1 MWHFLILHCF
11 ISLYFES
18 FCKKNGNESPYL
30 QVSVPDALYILGVAQ
45 NSFSSTLGAKINFA
59 EFSGLL
65 KHLWNECL
73 IKDFKRQLFS
83 EYQILQ
89 VCGNS
94 VLWKGALSTPLVS
107 VATTKV
113 VARVLEANGIP
124 GAVCCLC
131 SGGSDIGE
139 TMARDTRLP
148 LLSFTGSTQV
158 GHQVS
163 LS

>member
-1 MWHFLILHCF
+1 
-11 ISLYFES
+11 
-18 FCKKNGNESPYL
+18 
-30 QVSVPDALYILGVAQ
+30 
-45 NSFSSTLGAKINFA
+45 
-59 EFSGLL
+59 
-65 KHLWNECL
+65 
-73 IKDFKRQLFS
+73 
-83 EYQILQ
+83 
-89 VCGNS
+89 
-94 VLWKGALSTPLVS
+94 VLWKGAPSTPLVS

-139 TMARDTRLP
+139 AMARDTRLP

-163 LS
+163 VDRHQYVACVITLCHMA

>member
-1 MWHFLILHCF
+1 MQKLI
-11 ISLYFES
+11 
-18 FCKKNGNESPYL
+18 
-30 QVSVPDALYILGVAQ
+30 
-45 NSFSSTLGAKINFA
+45 FS
-59 EFSGLL
+59 EFSGHL
-65 KHLWNECL
+65 KHLLNECL
-73 IKDFKRQLFS
+73 NKDFRRQPFS

-94 VLWKGALSTPLVS
+94 VLWKGAPSTPLVS

-158 GHQVS
+158 GRQVS
-163 LS
+163 LY

>member
-1 MWHFLILHCF
+1 
-11 ISLYFES
+11 
-18 FCKKNGNESPYL
+18 
-30 QVSVPDALYILGVAQ
+30 
-45 NSFSSTLGAKINFA
+45 
-59 EFSGLL
+59 
-65 KHLWNECL
+65 
-73 IKDFKRQLFS
+73 
-83 EYQILQ
+83 

-94 VLWKGALSTPLVS
+94 VLWKGAPSTPLVS

-113 VARVLEANGIP
+113 VARVLEANGIS

-148 LLSFTGSTQV
+148 LLSFTGSTLV

-163 LS
+163 VSMLQKTACVVTLHYITFPRSRVSPMTLGCGICQVCVLCVYIAAEVVTWGTPRKHSVYL